1 MMMMMMFTASD
12 AVHRRALDL
21 EHRHIPFR
29 GSKLTEVLKDSFV
42 GECRTVR

>member
-1 MMMMMMFTASD
+1 
-12 AVHRRALDL
+12 VHRRALDL